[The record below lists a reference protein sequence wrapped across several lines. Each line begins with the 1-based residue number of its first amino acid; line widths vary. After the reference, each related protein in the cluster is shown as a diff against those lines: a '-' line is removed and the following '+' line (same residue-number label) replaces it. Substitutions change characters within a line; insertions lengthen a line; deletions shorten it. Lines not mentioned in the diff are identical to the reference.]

1 VSLAPLILLPGL
13 LCDRRPFE
21 PQTVALARLG
31 PVASAGRQDAL
42 MPPPAQ
48 EEMAAAISDATLAI
62 LPRCGHLA
70 PLERADMVTRLLRDW
85 WPA

>member
-1 VSLAPLILLPGL
+1 
-13 LCDRRPFE
+13 
-21 PQTVALARLG
+21 
-31 PVASAGRQDAL
+31 